1 MTLWFL
7 PTNAS
12 SSFPPIFLAAR
23 VSTVKVTRE
32 CRSLKCELLSMDS
45 DEIARRVEELKLSGG
60 TTKAVVK
67 IFAELNKVGNDRVK
81 RCLVGKI
88 FSERSMNRDTIRNQL
103 PRILN
108 AKRNVEVEIVGD
120 NLFLTVFT
128 SEEDRRRAL
137 LEGPWHFFQSLMLF
151 KAPLGLQNPSEVI
164 FDEVEVWI
172 QCHNLPVAC
181 MHPAY
186 VRRIGEQLG
195 RVLEIDIGEGGL
207 CLGRFARVRV
217 LRPLSRPLDKCVKI
231 ETNGVG
237 EDILIILLYER
248 LPDYCFTCGQIGHVA
263 KFCEDE
269 EADKSTLAFGPS
281 LKAGKVLVGR
291 PRRNSQGPLSGGP
304 PVTIPQKSMEADSI
318 IVDRSTPAPKPI
330 STLTP
335 PVVDSGTEVVPP
347 WLLERRKMHN
357 KKALNSYGS
366 VNEPTMILQDPPSS
380 VVSLSLQKLSVTPAI
395 VDQSLPIK
403 GSKNTWKKKARMV
416 GNVFPLATG
425 STSYSGPKRYL
436 ENEEVRTIDDGKKEE
451 TNGQL

>member
-1 MTLWFL
+1 
-7 PTNAS
+7 
-12 SSFPPIFLAAR
+12 
-23 VSTVKVTRE
+23 
-32 CRSLKCELLSMDS
+32 MDS

-67 IFAELNKVGNDRVK
+67 ISAELNKVGNDRVK

-120 NLFLTVFT
+120 NLFLAVFT

-151 KAPLGLQNPSEVI
+151 KAPLGMQNPSEVI

-181 MHPAY
+181 MHPTY
-186 VRRIGEQLG
+186 VRHIGEQLG

-231 ETNGVG
+231 ETDGVG

-248 LPDYCFTCGQIGHVA
+248 LPDFCFACGRIGHVA

-269 EADKSTLAFGPS
+269 EADKSALAFGTS
-281 LKAGKVLVGR
+281 MKAGKVLEGR
-291 PRRNSQGPLSGGP
+291 PRRSSMGPLSGGS
-304 PVTIPQKSMEADSI
+304 PVTIPKKSMKAVEDN
-318 IVDRSTPAPKPI
+318 VDRSVPKIVSSLP
-330 STLTP
+330 P
-335 PVVDSGTEVVPP
+335 PVIDPNPEGVPP
-347 WLLERRKMHN
+347 WLLERRKMHE
-357 KKALNSYGS
+357 KKVYLSPDGS
-366 VNEPTMILQDPPSS
+366 TEEPTKMLQDPPSNIDA
-380 VVSLSLQKLSVTPAI
+380 LPLQKPSVTPAI
-395 VDQSLPIK
+395 SEQSLLFK
-403 GSKNTWKKKARMV
+403 GSKNTWKKKARLA
-416 GNVFPLATG
+416 GNAFSVATD
-425 STSYSGPKRYL
+425 SAHFSGPKRYL
-436 ENEEVRTIDDGKKEE
+436 ENEEDRTIDDGKKRKLMDISEDE
-451 TNGQL
+451 DDTLSIDQTAEAAQQPRLSL